1 MQEPNQIQ
9 FPELDIQSK
18 TSLKQSKA
26 INRDLG
32 KVEQYRQDAKRLAE
46 AKPTAEGSTFQEA
59 FGKQDARA
67 NFIDSFIS
75 EKAIL
80 DDTAELV
87 ESLIVESV
95 ELVKETEKNSD
106 LAFQR
111 IKAEVEKFGLP
122 FTNDNQFDF
131 FVKHSDEVKQFDEKV
146 DSARSYETA
155 ARQLVHA
162 IRKRCEWITNFVVKE
177 RSKMVSVAWLN

>member
-1 MQEPNQIQ
+1 MQEPTQIQ

-18 TSLKQSKA
+18 SSLKNCKA
-26 INRDLG
+26 LNRELA
-32 KVEQYRQDAKRLAE
+32 KVEAYRSDAKRLAD

-59 FGKQDARA
+59 FGKQDAKA
-67 NFIDSFIS
+67 NYIDSFIE

-80 DDTAELV
+80 DGTAELV
-87 ESLIVESV
+87 ESLIVEAV

-122 FTNDNQFDF
+122 FGNDNQFDF

-146 DSARSYETA
+146 DAARSYETA

-162 IRKRCEWITNFVVKE
+162 IRKRCEWVTEFVVKE
-177 RSKMVSVAWLN
+177 RSKLVTVA

>member
-1 MQEPNQIQ
+1 MQEPNRIE

-18 TSLKQSKA
+18 ASLKQCKA
-26 INRDLG
+26 LNRELA
-32 KVEQYRQDAKRLAE
+32 KVEAYRSDAKRSAD
-46 AKPTAEGSTFQEA
+46 AAPTLEGSTFQEA
-59 FGKQDARA
+59 FGKQDARG

-80 DDTAELV
+80 DDTTALV
-87 ESLIVESV
+87 ETLIVEAV

-122 FTNDNQFDF
+122 FGNDNQFDF

-146 DSARSYETA
+146 DAARSYETA

-162 IRKRCEWITNFVVKE
+162 IRKRTEWITKYVVKE
-177 RSKMVSVAWLN
+177 RSKMVSVA